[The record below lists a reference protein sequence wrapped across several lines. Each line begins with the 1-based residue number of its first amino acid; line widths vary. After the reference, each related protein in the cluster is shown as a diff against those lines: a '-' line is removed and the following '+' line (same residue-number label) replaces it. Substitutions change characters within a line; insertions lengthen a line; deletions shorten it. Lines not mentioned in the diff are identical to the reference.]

1 MIHNLRLKSILG
13 NFKIKDHT
21 FEYDDFV
28 ARFFNMC
35 LDEGME
41 HGKIVP
47 SRAFCSDESQ
57 GLPIILITKHF
68 SAFPFNHGVVGGIM
82 AEGRNGAYAHHGKD
96 LAIIQASHVGYE
108 ESTGH
113 FGRYRRLQTSDCH
126 LSSNCGQIQATLD
139 WYQKEYEFASEN
151 TLLQRSGDQYL
162 ITIDKLLFKQ
172 KYKEGLFLN
181 LAELVATSAD
191 GDKNSPVK
199 ILSTAKVYQV
209 SDALVD
215 FLKERDY
222 QWSEDTAEPIGDSLR
237 PDLFSFKRAIDPNNA
252 NEQNLFQYMPWI
264 VTSNEPMLSA
274 AEVNVQVEFDKSYR
288 SIVREPAYQDRNLI
302 YIAGLNIDYS
312 PEEGQLFSQMQFV
325 PWAMYIQHEDNTHR
339 VLEQDELYERLM
351 SYSNLNPKITDMNEA
366 LLKTVGASSLQN
378 AD

>member
-1 MIHNLRLKSILG
+1 MIHDLRLKSILG

-21 FEYDDFV
+21 FEYDDFL

-41 HGKIVP
+41 YGKIVP

-108 ESTGH
+108 KETGH
-113 FGRYRRLQTSDCH
+113 FGRYRRLQTHDCH

-151 TLLQRSGDQYL
+151 TLLQRSGDDYL
-162 ITIDKLLFKQ
+162 ITIDKMLFKQ
-172 KYKEGLFLN
+172 EDNEGIFLD
-181 LAELVATSAD
+181 LEELVAASD
-191 GDKNSPVK
+191 KGDKFTPVK
-199 ILSTAKVYQV
+199 ILSTAKVYKA
-209 SDALVD
+209 SNDLVD
-215 FLKERDY
+215 FLKQRDY
-222 QWSEDTAEPIGDSLR
+222 QWSEDLATPIGNALT
-237 PDLFSFKRAIDPNNA
+237 PDLFTFKRTIDPNNA
-252 NEQNLFQYMPWI
+252 NEKNLFQYMPWI

-288 SIVREPAYQDRNLI
+288 SIVREPAYQGRNLI

-325 PWAMYIQHEDNTHR
+325 PWAVYIQYEDGSHK

-351 SYSNLNPKITDMNEA
+351 SYSNSNPKIADMNEA
-366 LLKTVGASSLQN
+366 LLKTL
-378 AD
+378 DT